1 MNEPIWVE
9 RLSLELLHAESIA
22 DHGGLAGLRDE
33 GLLEGALTRAINR
46 HFYEG
51 VTDIFVLA
59 ATYAAAIAGNHPFFD
74 GNKRAAFI
82 ASLLFAEQNG
92 QRIVVDEAE
101 AAAATLA
108 LAAGGMTEASFA
120 EWLRSKGPQN

>member
-1 MNEPIWVE
+1 MDEPVWVD
-9 RLSLELLHAESIA
+9 RLALELLHAESIA

-51 VTDIFVLA
+51 VTDVFVLA
-59 ATYAAAIAGNHPFFD
+59 ATYAAALTSNHPFFD

-82 ASLLFAEQNG
+82 AALVFAELNG
-92 QRIVVDEAE
+92 QRIQADEAE

-108 LAAGGMTEASFA
+108 LAAGGMTEASYA
-120 EWLRSKGPQN
+120 EWLRAHGTD